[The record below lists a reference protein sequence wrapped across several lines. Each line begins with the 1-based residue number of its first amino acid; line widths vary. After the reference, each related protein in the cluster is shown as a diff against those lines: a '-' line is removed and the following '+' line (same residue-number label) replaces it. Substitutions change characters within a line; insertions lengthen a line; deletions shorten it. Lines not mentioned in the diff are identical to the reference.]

1 MGIFSSINIAAS
13 GLTAQRLR
21 QDVIGNNLANVNST
35 RTPEGGPFKRSRV
48 IFTAQTEDPYWK
60 GPFTPRSMDN
70 GGGRGVKA
78 SSVEKDTDTPGRLV
92 YDPTH
97 PDAIKSG
104 KRAGYVGDE
113 VAYLPPLILLILKP
127 ISEFTIIPLQNY
139 YNLLTSYLQCHLK
152 HSLCGIQYLYVC
164 LVCSFC

>member
-13 GLTAQRLR
+13 GLSAQRLR

-104 KRAGYVGDE
+104 KRAGYVEYSNVNVVSEMTDLISAE
-113 VAYLPPLILLILKP
+113 RAYQANIQVLNTAKTMF
-127 ISEFTIIPLQNY
+127 EMALQIG
-139 YNLLTSYLQCHLK
+139 S
-152 HSLCGIQYLYVC
+152 
-164 LVCSFC
+164 

>member
-13 GLTAQRLR
+13 GLSAQRLR

-104 KRAGYVGDE
+104 KRVGYVEYSNVNVVSEMTDLISAE
-113 VAYLPPLILLILKP
+113 RAYQANIQVLNTAKTMF
-127 ISEFTIIPLQNY
+127 EMALQIG
-139 YNLLTSYLQCHLK
+139 S
-152 HSLCGIQYLYVC
+152 
-164 LVCSFC
+164 

>member
-1 MGIFSSINIAAS
+1 MGIFSSINIATS
-13 GLTAQRLR
+13 GLSAQRVR
-21 QDVIGNNLANVNST
+21 QDVIANNLANVNST

-48 IFTAQTEDPYWK
+48 IFTAQTEDPFWR

-78 SSVEKDTDTPGRLV
+78 SAVEKDTDTPGRLV

-104 KRAGYVGDE
+104 KRAGYVEYSNVNVVSEMTDLISAE
-113 VAYLPPLILLILKP
+113 RAYQANIQVLNSAKTMF
-127 ISEFTIIPLQNY
+127 EMALQIG
-139 YNLLTSYLQCHLK
+139 S
-152 HSLCGIQYLYVC
+152 
-164 LVCSFC
+164 